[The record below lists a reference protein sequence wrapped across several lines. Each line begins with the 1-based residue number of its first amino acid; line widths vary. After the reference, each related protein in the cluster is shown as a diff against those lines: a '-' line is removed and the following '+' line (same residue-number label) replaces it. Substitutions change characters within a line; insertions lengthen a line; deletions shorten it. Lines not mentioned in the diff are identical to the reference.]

1 MQTSNERNERIW
13 FLPNPVETIWFF
25 CRKQIGRVTDFIDPE
40 DTRVQIAMWTI
51 FIVGVMIAF
60 LAAMYFFNSTS
71 VGTGRNYYNDWD
83 SLSTFEKIR
92 ATKWGFIW

>member
-1 MQTSNERNERIW
+1 MRTRNERIW
-13 FLPNPVETIWFF
+13 HLPNLLETTWFF

-40 DTRVQIAMWTI
+40 ETRVQIALW
-51 FIVGVMIAF
+51 IVIIVVVIVVF
-60 LAAMYFFNSTS
+60 LTAMFFFNSSS
-71 VGTGRNYYNDWD
+71 VGTGQNYYADWD